1 MDNKLQVFEY
11 DGAEIRTVMID
22 GEVWFVGKDVATVL
36 GYSNT
41 RDALIE
47 HVDEEDR
54 RVIQKSENATLGL
67 DVPNRGL
74 TVINESGLYSLIL
87 SSQLPTARKFKHWVT
102 SEVLPQIHHTGG
114 YSHGST
120 QGTFAIDAA
129 IRILEHH
136 GIEGNQLTL
145 ALDKV
150 YKRCTGFSML
160 EVTGIA
166 LPAPTQHQI
175 LTPTEIGSEYGLSA
189 RRVNDILAGA
199 GFQYKVADKWE
210 PLDAGKPYAVMLDT
224 GRRHSDGTPIRQL
237 KWDSGILDAFGEMLG
252 QSE

>member
-1 MDNKLQVFEY
+1 METALQFFSY

-41 RDALIE
+41 NDALLR
-47 HVDEEDR
+47 HVDEEDKLTSR
-54 RVIQKSENATLGL
+54 ITMAGQGR
-67 DVPNRGL
+67 DVV
-74 TVINESGLYSLIL
+74 VINESGLYSLIL

-114 YSHGST
+114 YSHGSQ

-166 LPAPTQHQI
+166 LPAPIQHQI

-189 RRVNDILAGA
+189 RRVNNILAGA

-237 KWDSGILDAFGEMLG
+237 KWDSGILEALGEMLG